1 MSPGAFGSSRPQEAG
16 DPEVHHG
23 KLRARRPIAARKRCE
38 AEGAM
43 VSVATTRSELV
54 LRLVAACQPLKP
66 QEIVQKA
73 QDIGDETVEQRMQ
86 QVHDSWMQV
95 QVF

>member
-1 MSPGAFGSSRPQEAG
+1 
-16 DPEVHHG
+16 
-23 KLRARRPIAARKRCE
+23 
-38 AEGAM
+38 M